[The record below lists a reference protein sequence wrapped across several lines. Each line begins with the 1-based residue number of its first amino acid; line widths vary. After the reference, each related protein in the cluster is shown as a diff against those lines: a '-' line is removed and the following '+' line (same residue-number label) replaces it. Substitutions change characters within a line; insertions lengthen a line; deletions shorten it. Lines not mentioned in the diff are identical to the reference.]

1 MAIIQRFGLAL
12 IFLTRIPWP
21 WPITN
26 IEMNQTRCAAFFPL
40 IGLLIGL
47 LLAGIALLAEQFWS
61 IEISVLLVMLASILL
76 TGAFHEDGLA
86 DTSDAL
92 GGGFTVEKK
101 LSIMKDSRIGTY
113 GAAAL
118 VLGLLLRVGL
128 LAEML
133 RHDVGLAA
141 ACCVA
146 GHAAGRA
153 CAVALMAALPYGGD
167 DAHAKAKPLAREVR
181 ASDAAWAVAVG
192 LAALC
197 LVGPAA
203 GGLADAARAVV
214 AAGIGLLA
222 LLALMQAW
230 LRRRLG
236 GYTGDCLGAVQQ
248 TSEVGLLFG
257 VLACL

>member
-113 GAAAL
+113 GSVAL
-118 VLGLLLRVGL
+118 ILILLMRWQGLVELQHWLWVLPLSHCISRMTPVLMMNFLPYVTSEASKSRDMVQRLKASDLIIALSTPLLLLIWLPWWWVASALLMALLIVPILLRYFAGHLNGLTGDALGSAQQISDIVILFTL
-128 LAEML
+128 LAIV
-133 RHDVGLAA
+133 HV
-141 ACCVA
+141 
-146 GHAAGRA
+146 
-153 CAVALMAALPYGGD
+153 
-167 DAHAKAKPLAREVR
+167 
-181 ASDAAWAVAVG
+181 
-192 LAALC
+192 
-197 LVGPAA
+197 
-203 GGLADAARAVV
+203 
-214 AAGIGLLA
+214 
-222 LLALMQAW
+222 
-230 LRRRLG
+230 
-236 GYTGDCLGAVQQ
+236 
-248 TSEVGLLFG
+248 
-257 VLACL
+257 